1 MKYRVERWLVKDN
14 AFGLQDYFTD
24 LESAEAVAK
33 AISKAH
39 KTMTRI
45 IFEGNI
51 IREYDHGTKPKKK

>member
-1 MKYRVERWLVKDN
+1 MKYRVERWLVKDH
-14 AFGLQDYFTD
+14 AFGLQDFFSD

-51 IREYDHGTKPKKK
+51 IKEYDYKPSKKKW